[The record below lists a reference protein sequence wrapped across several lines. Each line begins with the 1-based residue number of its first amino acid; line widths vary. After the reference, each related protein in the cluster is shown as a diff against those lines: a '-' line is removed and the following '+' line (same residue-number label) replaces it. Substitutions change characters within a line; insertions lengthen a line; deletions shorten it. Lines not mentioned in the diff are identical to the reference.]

1 MSATTGG
8 TAHVQPV
15 EKLLKVMLDNGGT
28 EIRLAG
34 GAAPMIMIDG
44 SLRALKSRALSADEV
59 NALTAAVIPPG
70 GNRVSFSF
78 PSSLGMCQ
86 GQVLEVNGMAVL
98 VMRPPSASPTPA
110 ASPRPAAPAAPP
122 IPAEHH
128 DHAPLELDMDH
139 GTHAA
144 DAAEAEAA
152 EEDDLELPKAAEG
165 TIQIDKLLMAAVKG
179 GVSDIHITT
188 GLPPV
193 FRIDGGMRPQKT
205 KVLTGD
211 DTNGLMKSITPERC
225 QAELAEKGGTD
236 FGFAFKDLARFR
248 VSVFKQRGQIAMVL
262 RQIPNKLLTPEQ
274 LGVPEVCK
282 KLVTR
287 PRGLFLVTGPTGS
300 GKSTTLAALIDFI
313 NKNYDH
319 HIITIED
326 PIEFYHY
333 SQKSTVNQREIGNDV
348 PSFSEA
354 LRRALRQDPD
364 VILVGELRDL
374 ETIEA
379 AISAA
384 ETGHVVFGTLHTT
397 GAQGTVNRIID
408 AFPTNQQ
415 EQIRTQLS
423 TAILGVVSQTLLP
436 KIGGGRCAA
445 YEVLVVTPAI
455 GNLIREN
462 KTFRINSAIQTGAK
476 LGMKLLDDDLFRLWN
491 ERKVTEEN
499 VLAKAQNVDELAAR
513 IMKAKQGIF
522 DDDETVAKRAAAKE
536 ATH

>member
-1 MSATTGG
+1 MSVTAGNP
-8 TAHVQPV
+8 AHVQQV
-15 EKLLKVMLDNGGT
+15 EKILQVMLDNGGT
-28 EIRLAG
+28 EVRLSAG
-34 GAAPMIMIDG
+34 SAPLVRVGG
-44 SLRALKSRALSADEV
+44 SLKPLGNKPLAADVVAALG
-59 NALTAAVIPPG
+59 AAVIPPG
-70 GNRVSFSF
+70 AEPAKFVFESA
-78 PSSLGMCQ
+78 LGPCGGALLDVQ
-86 GQVLEVNGMAVL
+86 GTKVL
-98 VMRPPSASPTPA
+98 VLR
-110 ASPRPAAPAAPP
+110 APEPGATS
-122 IPAEHH
+122 
-128 DHAPLELDMDH
+128 DAPLELDIRDDGPAEAITPVDNEAAYAMPA
-139 GTHAA
+139 AA
-144 DAAEAEAA
+144 D
-152 EEDDLELPKAAEG
+152 G
-165 TIQIDKLLMAAVKG
+165 TIQIDKLLMAAVKN

-205 KVLTGD
+205 KVLTAD
-211 DTNGLMKSITPERC
+211 DTNGLMKAITPERC
-225 QAELAEKGGTD
+225 QAELAEKGGSD

-248 VSVFKQRGQIAMVL
+248 VSIFKQRGSVAMVL

-274 LGVPEVCK
+274 LGVPEICK
-282 KLVTR
+282 KLVAR

-300 GKSTTLAALIDFI
+300 GKSTTLASLIDYI
-313 NKNYDH
+313 NKNFDH

-333 SQKSTVNQREIGNDV
+333 SQKSTVNQREVGTDV

-423 TAILGVVSQTLLP
+423 TAILGVLSQTLLP

-445 YEVLVVTPAI
+445 YETLVVDSGI

-476 LGMKLLDDDLFRLWN
+476 KGMRLLDDDLFRLWN
-491 ERKVTEEN
+491 EKKVAEED

-513 IMKAKQGIF
+513 INNAKKGVF
-522 DDDETVAKRAAAKE
+522 DDDETIARRAKKDLE
-536 ATH
+536 H

>member
-1 MSATTGG
+1 MSTATPPLL
-8 TAHVQPV
+8 VQV
-15 EKLLKVMLDNGGT
+15 EKLLRVALDNGST
-28 EIRLAG
+28 EVRLSG
-34 GAAPMIMIDG
+34 GAPPM
-44 SLRALKSRALSADEV
+44 LRINDQMRPLKTRAFSADEV
-59 NALTAAVIPPG
+59 SALAAAVVPPG
-70 GNRVSFSF
+70 GDPARFAF
-78 PSSLGMCQ
+78 ATSLGECGGALLDVQ
-86 GQVLEVNGMAVL
+86 GTKVL
-98 VMRPPSASPTPA
+98 VLRPAPE
-110 ASPRPAAPAAPP
+110 AAPAA
-122 IPAEHH
+122 ET
-128 DHAPLELDMDH
+128 PLELDLQDD
-139 GTHAA
+139 GPEETATAA
-144 DAAEAEAA
+144 DGESPYAM
-152 EEDDLELPKAAEG
+152 PKAASG

-193 FRIDGGMRPQKT
+193 FRIDGHMKPQAT

-211 DTNGLMKSITPERC
+211 DTNGLMKAITPERC
-225 QAELAEKGGTD
+225 QTELAEKGGCD

-248 VSVFKQRGQIAMVL
+248 VSVFKQRGSVAMVL

-282 KLVTR
+282 RLVTR

-300 GKSTTLAALIDFI
+300 GKSTTLAGLIDYI
-313 NKNYDH
+313 NQNYDH

-333 SQKSTVNQREIGNDV
+333 SKKSTVNQREIGTDV

-415 EQIRTQLS
+415 EQVRTQLS
-423 TAILGVVSQTLLP
+423 TAILGVLSQTLLP

-445 YEVLVVTPAI
+445 YEVLVCTPAI

-476 LGMKLLDDDLFRLWN
+476 LGMQLLDDHLFKLWN
-491 ERKVTEEN
+491 EKKVTEED
-499 VLAKAQNVDELAAR
+499 VLAKAQNVDDLARR
-513 IMKAKQGIF
+513 ITNAKQGIF
-522 DDDETVAKRAAAKE
+522 DDEETVSRKAARDMEK
-536 ATH
+536 